1 METKRYVTA
10 KELCAVLEN
19 LERRIQILR
28 ELFCGMG
35 DVSLQVQDALVAD
48 VEALEA
54 HSLSVSGTGCKP
66 K

>member
-1 METKRYVTA
+1 METRRFVTA

-19 LERRIQILR
+19 MERRIQILR
-28 ELFCGMG
+28 ELFCSMG
-35 DVSLQVQDALVAD
+35 DVSLPVQDALVSD

-54 HSLSVSGTGCKP
+54 NSSSVSGTGCKP